1 MDDRPLL
8 VLHIVQVKNWYAIF
22 MEKNKTTQEK
32 LVSNLQKSMH
42 LKIQI
47 LSYSSAKHF
56 GMKSKRLNVEKMHYL
71 QESLRL
77 HFPVS

>member
-1 MDDRPLL
+1 MGDQPLL
-8 VLHIVQVKNWYAIF
+8 VLHIVQVENWYDF
-22 MEKNKTTQEK
+22 YGKEQDYTRKTGVEFTK
-32 LVSNLQKSMH
+32 IYH